1 MNVLLT
7 IIFTAV
13 CTCLLFIFSEI
24 WSEATKVGWKT
35 RFRVFLLEQS
45 AGKMQIVLGD
55 VLLAKNSNKN
65 SASSVARLAKCGPKM
80 VVCKSSN
87 RSESNE
93 NCVDDAVH
101 AKVQAIIFLTQRI
114 FTHTKVV

>member
-24 WSEATKVGWKT
+24 WSEVTKVGWKT

-80 VVCKSSN
+80 VCKSSN
-87 RSESNE
+87 RPYNIA
-93 NCVDDAVH
+93 NCVDDACLGKSASNYFSN
-101 AKVQAIIFLTQRI
+101 AKHFYAY
-114 FTHTKVV
+114 